1 MAEKFSNEKS
11 VLINAPVANVWQ
23 ALIDPGL
30 IKQYYFGVNA
40 LGEWKEGNIITFKGE
55 WQGRSIEG
63 KGKVLQLEDQR
74 LLKHSY
80 LSNSSGLADLPENY
94 HIVTY
99 LLKAEDRHTRLTL
112 TEENLATK
120 EMKEQSS
127 KLWDMIFS
135 NLKKLLEPEK
145 VR

>member
-23 ALIDPGL
+23 ALTDPTL

-40 LGEWKEGNIITFKGE
+40 LGEWKEGNTINFKGE

-63 KGKVLQLEDQR
+63 KGKVLQLQDQR

-80 LSNSSGLADLPENY
+80 WSNSSGLADLPENY

-99 LLKAEDRHTRLTL
+99 KLRAEDAHTRLVI

-127 KLWDMIFS
+127 KLWDMILS
-135 NLKKLLEPEK
+135 NLKKLLEPERVK
-145 VR
+145 

>member
-11 VLINAPVANVWQ
+11 VLINAPVPNVWQ
-23 ALIDPGL
+23 ALIDPNL

-40 LGEWKEGNIITFKGE
+40 VGEWRKGNTITFKGE

-80 LSNSSGLADLPENY
+80 WSNSSGLADLPENY

-99 LLKAEDRHTRLTL
+99 EL
-112 TEENLATK
+112 
-120 EMKEQSS
+120 
-127 KLWDMIFS
+127 
-135 NLKKLLEPEK
+135 
-145 VR
+145 